1 MKHIGYLS
9 DELKKNYPN
18 YSANVL
24 EEVNRCG
31 VTLKQFFNE
40 LESKENRGTCNLPK
54 NIHWKDLLN
63 LQSIIWAQQT
73 DLVDINVY
81 ELKKHYFSQLMRNL
95 KNLANK
101 RSVK

>member
-1 MKHIGYLS
+1 MLILEYNFTLMLFTFHHK
-9 DELKKNYPN
+9 D

-31 VTLKQFFNE
+31 VTLKQFFN
-40 LESKENRGTCNLPK
+40 
-54 NIHWKDLLN
+54 DLLK
-63 LQSIIWAQQT
+63 LQGIIWAQQM